1 MTVTI
6 AKWSLDDYHRMIEI
20 GLLAGRQVE
29 LLNGEI
35 INMAPEGPEHAQLNT
50 DSGDYLRELLGEKAL
65 VRDAKPITIP
75 DSNSEPEP
83 DLAIV
88 EPHRAIYRQHHPYPK
103 NIFWVIEYAKTSLV
117 KDLEAKRKTY
127 ACALIPEYWVV
138 DLKNQQVKIFREPIN
153 GDYFQQFTLTLGEI
167 SPLAFPEIKIS
178 IQRLLQ
184 GYSIY

>member
-6 AKWSLDDYHRMIEI
+6 AKWSLDDYHRMIEV

-29 LLNGEI
+29 LLTGEI
-35 INMAPEGPEHAQLNT
+35 INMAPEGPEHAQINT
-50 DSGDYLRELLGEKAL
+50 DSAEYLRELLGSNAL

-75 DSNSEPEP
+75 ESNSEPEP

-88 EPHRAIYRQHHPYPK
+88 EPLRAIYRSHHPYPE
-103 NIFWVIEYAKTSLV
+103 NIFWVIEYSKTTLT
-117 KDLEAKRKTY
+117 KDLEIKRKIY
-127 ACALIPEYWVV
+127 AAALIPEYWVV
-138 DLKNQQVKIFREPIN
+138 DLKNQQLKVFREPIN
-153 GDYFQQFTLTLGEI
+153 GDYSRELTLTFGEI

-184 GYSIY
+184 GF

>member
-20 GLLAGRQVE
+20 GLLDGRQVE

-35 INMAPEGPEHAQLNT
+35 INMAPKGPEHAQINT
-50 DSGDYLRELLGEKAL
+50 DSGDYLRELLGSKAL

-75 DSNSEPEP
+75 NSNSEPEP

-88 EPHRAIYRQHHPYPK
+88 EPLRAIYRSQHPYPE
-103 NIFWVIEYAKTSLV
+103 NVFWLIEYSKTTLS
-117 KDLEAKRKTY
+117 KDLEIKRKAY
-127 ACALIPEYWVV
+127 AAALINEYWVI
-138 DLKNQQVKIFREPIN
+138 DLKNQQLKVFREPIN
-153 GDYFQQFTLTLGEI
+153 GNYARELTFTCGEI

-184 GYSIY
+184 GF

>member
-35 INMAPEGPEHAQLNT
+35 INTSAPEGPEHAQINT
-50 DSGDYLRELLGEKAL
+50 DSAEYLRELLGSKAL

-75 DSNSEPEP
+75 NSNSEPAP

-88 EPHRAIYRQHHPYPK
+88 EPLRAIYRSHHPYPE
-103 NIFWVIEYAKTSLV
+103 NIFWLIEYSKTTLS
-117 KDLEAKRKTY
+117 KDLEIKRKTY
-127 ACALIPEYWVV
+127 AAALINEYWVV
-138 DLKNQQVKIFREPIN
+138 DLKNQQLKVFREPISGN
-153 GDYFQQFTLTLGEI
+153 YSRELTLTCGEI

-184 GYSIY
+184 GF